1 MNELKQLLDAITNH
15 LNAGDTLRQALNA
28 IKPIYNKA
36 NPEVQVQYQ
45 MEVAKL
51 IGAKYKVK
59 PIITNQGTAGFDR
72 KTKAGNAARSMYV
85 YYFPLVTKKKN
96 GRTSTKQ
103 VSKQVDP
110 ITRKSK
116 AIKAWGMTKAQ
127 VLKAVE
133 IAFAK

>member
-1 MNELKQLLDAITNH
+1 MNELNQLLVAIDKH
-15 LNAGDTLRQALNA
+15 IEAGKTLRQALNA

-36 NPEVQVQYQ
+36 KLEVQVQYQ

-51 IGAKYKVK
+51 IGAKHKVK

-72 KTKAGNAARSMYV
+72 KTKAGNAARSMYI

-103 VSKQVDP
+103 VSKQIDP
-110 ITRKSK
+110 VTSKSK
-116 AIKAWGMTKAQ
+116 AIKSWGMTKAQ
-127 VLKAVE
+127 VMRAVE
-133 IAFAK
+133 LAFAK

>member
-1 MNELKQLLDAITNH
+1 MNELKQLLVAITTH
-15 LNAGDTLRQALNA
+15 IKAGKTLRQALDA
-28 IKPIYNKA
+28 IKPVYDKA
-36 NPEVQVQYQ
+36 KPDVQVQYQ

-51 IGAKYKVK
+51 IGVEYKVK
-59 PIITNQGTAGFDR
+59 PIITNRGTVGFDR

>member
-1 MNELKQLLDAITNH
+1 MNELNQLLVAITNH
-15 LNAGDTLRQALNA
+15 LNAGKKLRQALDEV
-28 IKPIYNKA
+28 KPLYNRAK
-36 NPEVQVQYQ
+36 PEMQVQYQ

-51 IGAKYKVK
+51 IGAEYKIK
-59 PIITNQGTAGFDR
+59 PIITNRGTVGFDR
-72 KTKAGNAARSMYV
+72 KTKAGNAARSLFI

-110 ITRKSK
+110 VTSKSK
-116 AIKAWGMTKAQ
+116 AIKSWGMTKAQ

>member
-36 NPEVQVQYQ
+36 KPEVQVQYQ

-72 KTKAGNAARSMYV
+72 KTKAGNAARSLFI
-85 YYFPLVTKKKN
+85 YYFPLKKKN
-96 GRTSTKQ
+96 GRTSTKR

-116 AIKAWGMTKAQ
+116 AIKSWGMTKAQ
-127 VLKAVE
+127 VMRAVE
-133 IAFAK
+133 LAFAK